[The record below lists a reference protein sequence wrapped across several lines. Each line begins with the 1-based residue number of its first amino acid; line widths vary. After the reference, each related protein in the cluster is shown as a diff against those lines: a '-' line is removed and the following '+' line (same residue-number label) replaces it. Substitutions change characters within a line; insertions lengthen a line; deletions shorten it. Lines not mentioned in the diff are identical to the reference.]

1 MRLFCAIGAFLLV
14 TSCGGGEARLRRLLQ
29 QTSGTVDLPAGEF
42 ELSSELAVP
51 DGARDLEILG
61 ASSGTLLHASARFN
75 GRALLRI
82 GRADRVRITGI
93 SFDGNRDVL
102 EKRAGL
108 PPSDVPFARH
118 FSGNGILADRVE
130 GLSLSDVTFRNIA
143 GFAILVS
150 RSSNV
155 VIHGA
160 EIRDS
165 GSRNEKG
172 RNNTT
177 GGILL
182 EEGVTGFE
190 VRYSVLRDVR
200 GNGIWTHSNYASP
213 RNRDGVIARN
223 RFWNIGRDA
232 IQIGHAV
239 NVRVED
245 NVGTRIGY
253 PVDEVDTEGGGTP
266 VGIDT
271 AGNVENSVYVGNRFE
286 EINGKCIDLDGFH
299 HGEVRRNTCVNRG
312 GAADY
317 PFGHYGIVF
326 NNANPDMESTGIL
339 VSENTIDGTKFGGIF
354 VIGTGH
360 RIIGNN
366 LRSLNLAGCNES
378 AATYG
383 CSHFPGEPDLLQ
395 AGIYLGRRAE
405 RPALA
410 RDNVIEA
417 NEISG
422 HKMSSRC
429 VLAAPGV
436 SLAANRVVANR
447 CADSPEGR

>member
-1 MRLFCAIGAFLLV
+1 MRAISIISALLLL
-14 TSCGGGEARLRRLLQ
+14 TGCGDGEARLRRLLQ

-51 DGARDLEILG
+51 DGARDLEIRG
-61 ASSGTLLHASARFN
+61 AGSGTLLRASAKFN
-75 GRALLRI
+75 GRAMLRL
-82 GRADRVRITGI
+82 GRGAGVRITGV
-93 SFDGNRDVL
+93 SFDGNREAL

-118 FSGNGILADRVE
+118 FSGSGILADQVQ
-130 GLSLSDVTFRNIA
+130 GLSISDVAFRNIA

-182 EEGVTGFE
+182 EEGVASFE
-190 VRYSVLRDVR
+190 VRYSVLRDIR
-200 GNGIWTHSNYASP
+200 GNGIWTHSNYGSP
-213 RNRDGVIARN
+213 RNRDGVVARN

-271 AGNVENSVYVGNRFE
+271 AGNVENSVYAGNRFE

-299 HGEVRRNTCVNRG
+299 HGEVRGNTCVNRG
-312 GAADY
+312 AAADY

-354 VIGTGH
+354 VIGRRH
-360 RIIGNN
+360 RIAGNT
-366 LRSLNLAGCNES
+366 LRNLNLAGCNES
-378 AATYG
+378 AAVYG

-395 AGIYLGRRAE
+395 AGIYLGRGAE

-436 SLAANRVVANR
+436 SLAANRVAGNR
-447 CADSPEGR
+447 CADSSEGR